1 LKKVWFGRRAGLSLV
16 ELIMTLSIL
25 AILSALIL
33 PSAQLMAK
41 RSKEIDLR
49 RNLRIMRNAIDD
61 YKKSYDK
68 TIEGKQKIGSL
79 NKSGYP
85 ESLEKL
91 VEGDDFGGVVPEKKR
106 FLRKIPADPMVDR
119 NTVADPGWGLRSYAD
134 RADSSSWGGE
144 DVYDV
149 YSLSDG
155 TAIDGTK
162 YKDW

>member
-1 LKKVWFGRRAGLSLV
+1 LFGRRAGLSLV